1 MMIRIILI
9 SAAIFLIV
17 LFIYQLRN
25 YLARDKKIEELKES
39 RLETDLMDIDKEIAE
54 EKAHQKDIASEI
66 DEIKSQPKNDNKDM
80 DK

>member
-66 DEIKSQPKNDNKDM
+66 DEIKSQPKNDNKDT